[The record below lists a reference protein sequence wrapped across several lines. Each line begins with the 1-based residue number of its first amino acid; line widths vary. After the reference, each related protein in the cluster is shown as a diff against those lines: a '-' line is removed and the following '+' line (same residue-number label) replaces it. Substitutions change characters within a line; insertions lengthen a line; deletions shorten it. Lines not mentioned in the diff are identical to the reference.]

1 MMNTRSSTMTKVT
14 ILPVPDEHGD
24 VSYHALAGD
33 KQSEG
38 KTAGEALDSL
48 TTQVPEDETG
58 TLIIIQKSTS
68 QRIPGSNAR

>member
-1 MMNTRSSTMTKVT
+1 MTKVT
-14 ILPVPDEHGD
+14 ILPVPDEHGY

-33 KQSEG
+33 KQFEG
-38 KTAGEALDSL
+38 KTAGEALDFL
-48 TTQVPEDETG
+48 TTQLPEDETG